1 MKHFNYFPLYEDI
14 RKRQKQELI
23 NALKKFPNHEFHFG
37 MDYIGNDQKEMA
49 EHPYIIG
56 YLGEEPVDLKV
67 MAVREKNGSIYIM
80 ARDERSGV
88 DWVQGSTYLTRSDDL
103 SNMFAA
109 IQALSRIDWFK
120 KSVRDIRGYKVENWS
135 NFTDLVKNS

>member
-1 MKHFNYFPLYEDI
+1 MPLLSLASAALLSWQFINSANTNYFPLYEDI
-14 RKRQKQELI
+14 RKSQNQELI

-80 ARDERSGV
+80 ARDERSGL
-88 DWVQGSTYLTRSDDL
+88 DGT
-103 SNMFAA
+103 
-109 IQALSRIDWFK
+109 I
-120 KSVRDIRGYKVENWS
+120 
-135 NFTDLVKNS
+135 TDLNMDVVLGHIENILDELPDK

>member
-1 MKHFNYFPLYEDI
+1 MKHFNYFSLYEDI

-88 DWVQGSTYLTRSDDL
+88 DGTITDV
-103 SNMFAA
+103 NMDVVLGH
-109 IQALSRIDWFK
+109 I
-120 KSVRDIRGYKVENWS
+120 ENIL
-135 NFTDLVKNS
+135 DELPDM